1 MVKLFIDTLIVG
13 VTAKFLEKSWP
24 NEMELAQNGHFYGL
38 CVTWTN
44 SRQKLAMTVKVLHC
58 QIPNS

>member
-24 NEMELAQNGHFYGL
+24 NEMELAQNGHFYEL
-38 CVTWTN
+38 CV
-44 SRQKLAMTVKVLHC
+44 S
-58 QIPNS
+58 